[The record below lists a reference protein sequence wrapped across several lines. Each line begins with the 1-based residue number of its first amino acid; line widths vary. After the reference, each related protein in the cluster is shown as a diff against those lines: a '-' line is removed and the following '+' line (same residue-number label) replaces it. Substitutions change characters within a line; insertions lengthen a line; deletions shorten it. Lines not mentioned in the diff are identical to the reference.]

1 MKIKY
6 LPIEDRKNISLLKK
20 TNNQEEIVS
29 ILKTIFNR
37 PFTLQVLWEY
47 KKWYYMLDRGILDDN
62 LDLKSAFIQIKLMEG
77 DFYGA
82 KELLDSLGK
91 DTKYGILSSVFF
103 PGTDENII
111 DNTKKLKELN
121 IGPVSCMPL
130 TTGRPSVLS
139 GAWDFSIYSN
149 ELYKNRYYLDDV
161 FNTLFGDKGA
171 RISDILI
178 AEILYQRDECYE
190 ALVKIVGLL
199 PLLKDRKDMRL
210 LFVSLTHQ
218 LFIMVL
224 NNQVTSSR
232 PIVESLRKQI
242 TGVGLEE
249 YTPNIDALEAWS
261 AMYEGD
267 YRSLTKWLREDA
279 PDEYNEFCMLDT
291 FRYFVKIRAYL
302 IYEKHL
308 AITFLATK
316 LHMLLD
322 QGFRYKDV
330 CELQT
335 LWAMSE
341 FARGDKKSA
350 FDHLDIALILAREY
364 RFDRTIADEG
374 LRVYELLK
382 EYKKHRGFDEYVDR
396 LIRLSEKIAFS
407 HPQYLKSQLP
417 DKPSLTSSEMN
428 VLRLIAAGH
437 SNAAIARITETSID
451 NAKFHCKK
459 IFSKLEV
466 SNRHQAV
473 KRAVEVG
480 LLEQTDI
487 II

>member
-6 LPIEDRKNISLLKK
+6 LPSEDRKNISLLKK
-20 TNNQEEIVS
+20 TKNQDEIIS
-29 ILKTIFNR
+29 ILKNVFKR

-47 KKWYYMLDRGILDDN
+47 KKWYYMLDKGALDDN
-62 LDLKSAFIQIKLMEG
+62 PDLKSAFIQIKLMDG
-77 DFYGA
+77 DLYGA
-82 KELLDSLGK
+82 KELMDSLGE
-91 DTKYGILSSVFF
+91 DTFYGVFSSVFS
-103 PGTDENII
+103 PSTGENII
-111 DNTKKLKELN
+111 VNANKLKELN
-121 IGPVSCMPL
+121 FGPVPHM
-130 TTGRPSVLS
+130 TITAGRPSVLS
-139 GAWDFSIYSN
+139 GVWDFSIYSN
-149 ELYKNRYYLDDV
+149 KLHENHYYLDDV
-161 FNTLFGDKGA
+161 FNTLFGEKGA
-171 RISDILI
+171 KISDILM

-210 LFVSLTHQ
+210 LFVALTHQ

-224 NNQVTSSR
+224 NNQVATSK
-232 PIVESLRKQI
+232 PIIESLRKQI

-249 YTPNIDALEAWS
+249 YTPNIDALEAWG

-267 YRSLTKWLREDA
+267 YRCLAKWLREDA
-279 PDEYNEFCMLDT
+279 PDEYNKFCMLDI

-302 IYEKHL
+302 VYDKHL

-316 LHMLLD
+316 LQMLLD

-341 FARGDKKSA
+341 FARGDKNSA
-350 FDHLDIALILAREY
+350 FDHINIAIDLAREY

-382 EYKKHRGFDEYVDR
+382 EYKKHRGSDEYIER
-396 LIRLSEKIAFS
+396 LIELSQKIAFS

-417 DKPSLTSSEMN
+417 DKPSLTTSEMN
-428 VLRLIAAGH
+428 VLRLLAAGH
-437 SNAAIARITETSID
+437 SNAEIARITETSID

-466 SNRHQAV
+466 SSRHQAV
-473 KRAVEVG
+473 KRAIEVG
-480 LLEQTDI
+480 LLEPTDI
-487 II
+487 IY